1 MTMQANKA
9 HVPYN
14 RGSLRYSPN
23 TDNGGSDPYGSEGG
37 GSTSSTLRYDG
48 EISEEWVI
56 TGVPAGTQLL
66 DVATGATDL
75 PQPGDAMDGHSD
87 WLVARID
94 NLHDKGDI
102 SKTDQLCTWAATI
115 VYQPDPSQ
123 KPTEIYFSG
132 NRVMQVVTQDVQ
144 SQAAIVNGAG
154 DPYNPQ
160 VQEARAVLRIKVVK
174 RYLADGSF
182 GGTVIQNFQD
192 MQSSADWDVPGLGTV
207 PAGDC
212 FCSMIEAPL
221 VKEPVWHIQAEF
233 HFDIDTTNLVQIGGS
248 GSPQDVGF
256 NQALLNC
263 GYQFLKTAN
272 DKTTKILFADSNG
285 CAHGGIGLL
294 QDDGTK
300 ADPASPVYDLWHTK
314 PTADFNDL
322 SLF

>member
-1 MTMQANKA
+1 MSYTAQKSR
-9 HVPYN
+9 VPY
-14 RGSLRYSPN
+14 RRATFSYSPN
-23 TDNGGSDPYGSEGG
+23 SDNGGSDPYGSEGDG
-37 GSTSSTLRYDG
+37 ANSSTLAYEGDQ
-48 EISEEWVI
+48 SEEWVI
-56 TGVPAGTQLL
+56 RGVPQDTQPI
-66 DVATGATDL
+66 DVAKNADGL
-75 PQPGDAMDGHSD
+75 PQPGDSMDGHDD
-87 WLVARID
+87 WLVSRIE
-94 NLHDKGDI
+94 NLHDTGDVD
-102 SKTDQLCTWAATI
+102 KNDQSNTWKCTI
-115 VYQPDPSQ
+115 IYVPDPPK

-144 SQAAIVNGAG
+144 SGQAIVNGAG

-192 MQSSADWDVPGLGTV
+192 TQSSADWDIPGLGTV
-207 PAGDC
+207 PAGDA

-221 VKEPVWHIQAEF
+221 IKEPVWHIQAEF

-272 DKTTKILFADSNG
+272 DKTTRTLFADSNNV
-285 CAHGGIGLL
+285 CHGGIGLL
-294 QDDGTK
+294 KDDGTK

-322 SLF
+322 NLF